1 MKYRMVAPG
10 LRAPHGTPPQCCQKA
25 LRQVRRFRQGAR
37 NYTRL
42 DEKGCG
48 YYKIDLGPFWRLLS
62 RNEGRTWLLLS
73 TNAITAPYG
82 NSSMTACLPCT
93 RTRVQY

>member
-25 LRQVRRFRQGAR
+25 LRQVRRFRPGAR
-37 NYTRL
+37 N
-42 DEKGCG
+42 
-48 YYKIDLGPFWRLLS
+48 YKIDLGPFWRLLS

-73 TNAITAPYG
+73 HERYNSAI
-82 NSSMTACLPCT
+82 
-93 RTRVQY
+93 RK

>member
-48 YYKIDLGPFWRLLS
+48 YY
-62 RNEGRTWLLLS
+62 
-73 TNAITAPYG
+73 
-82 NSSMTACLPCT
+82 
-93 RTRVQY
+93 